1 MLRTRL
7 PIRALSGLL
16 LLVPSACGTWQ
27 IRPPAALPAAAW
39 LADRAP
45 DPWLPDPDA
54 EAPPT
59 RRSVPT
65 RRAVVR
71 RDTSP
76 PPRVE
81 PPPAN
86 LELRA
91 RQRVLAAQRL
101 LGRAGNDDRPFVDEV
116 LHAAGQGVAV
126 SRREVYAAALHA
138 HLAADNALVGGG
150 AVRAGDIAFFRD
162 TLDLNGNRRPD
173 DGITL
178 AAIVEQ
184 VEDGRIL
191 VIARRAGRVRR
202 LAIAAARPEVVR
214 DDAGTVLNTRLV
226 RWPGET
232 APRTTGQ
239 CLAAFGRP
247 R

>member
-1 MLRTRL
+1 MVRTRL
-7 PIRALSGLL
+7 PIRALSGLAL
-16 LLVPSACGTWQ
+16 LASTACGSWQ
-27 IRPPAALPAAAW
+27 IRPPTALPAAAW

-54 EAPPT
+54 EQPPSP
-59 RRSVPT
+59 R
-65 RRAVVR
+65 
-71 RDTSP
+71 SP
-76 PPRVE
+76 PPRRAVARGDRTPPPRIE

-91 RQRVLAAQRL
+91 RQRVVAAQRL

-116 LHAAGQGVAV
+116 LHAAGQGVAI
-126 SRREVYAAALHA
+126 SRREVYAAALHTR
-138 HLAADNALVGGG
+138 LAADDALVGRS

-184 VEDGRIL
+184 VEDGRVL

-202 LAIAAARPEVVR
+202 LAITAAQPEIVR
-214 DDAGTVLNTRLV
+214 DEAGTVLNTRLV
-226 RWPGET
+226 RWPGEST
-232 APRTTGQ
+232 PRTTGQ